1 MVIAI
6 TGIGVVNATYTLTL
20 LAEYLSLDF
29 VFLTGCAGAFPQTGL
44 NIGDIAIATTE
55 IWAEAGAY
63 TDSGWHSLEE
73 INLPLH
79 QQDKKQFYNV
89 FEVPKT
95 AKKIFPLISN
105 FLPKG
110 VGYKKGPF
118 LTVSATTG
126 NQERLYIL
134 KRRFPEAICENM
146 EGAAVAQI
154 CTIYNLPWFECRGI
168 SNLTGEYD
176 KNKWNINLA
185 TKHSQLMLINIIEE
199 IGLWKP

>member
-1 MVIAI
+1 MLAIVAAVEKEVSLLLDSLKVRKTFFLGKRQFYQGKLFKQEVVIAI

-118 LTVSATTG
+118 
-126 NQERLYIL
+126 
-134 KRRFPEAICENM
+134 
-146 EGAAVAQI
+146 
-154 CTIYNLPWFECRGI
+154 
-168 SNLTGEYD
+168 
-176 KNKWNINLA
+176 
-185 TKHSQLMLINIIEE
+185 
-199 IGLWKP
+199 